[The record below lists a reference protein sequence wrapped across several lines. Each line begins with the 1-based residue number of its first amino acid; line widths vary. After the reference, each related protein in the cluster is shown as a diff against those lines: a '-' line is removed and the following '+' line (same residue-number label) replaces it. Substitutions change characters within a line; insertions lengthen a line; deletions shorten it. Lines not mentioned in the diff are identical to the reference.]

1 MNSNY
6 SIGHTTR
13 RGIDLFFDRFPLIRY
28 DINKDGNR
36 KLATDILTR
45 IAFRE
50 QVQKQGLAFQDYYVE
65 DGMTPELVAEDLYGD
80 AELHWI
86 VLMFNDMIDPFHD
99 WPLSEN
105 QIEDYLDKKYPG
117 MALYVGLTA
126 PNFVVGTELTYDTT
140 QRAVIGS
147 WDSTTRRLSIYN
159 ESTPF
164 GVTAAVGK
172 VLISQD
178 KDGITF
184 NTPITR
190 AVAFQRLGLHHFENP
205 GGTAELNGY
214 AAPPEGSS
222 EHQTVAGQT
231 GAFGTYASSAATLAN
246 TLIDNY
252 IYSDS
257 TGIDSTHRVVSIHE
271 DFQTKNEAK
280 RDIKVLQ
287 PRYVDAVVSQFAK
300 MMSESK

>member
-50 QVQKQGLAFQDYYVE
+50 QVQKQALAFQDYYVE

-126 PNFVVGTELTYDTT
+126 PNFVVGEQLKYDTNED
-140 QRAVIGS
+140 AVIGS
-147 WDSTTRRLSIYN
+147 WDSTTRKLSIYN
-159 ESTPF
+159 ETKPF
-164 GVTAAVGK
+164 SSTAAVGK
-172 VLISQD
+172 VLTAETAGGTAFS
-178 KDGITF
+178 
-184 NTPITR
+184 TPITR
-190 AVAFQRLGLHHFENP
+190 AVAFHREGLHHFENL
-205 GGTAELNGY
+205 GGTAELNAY
-214 AAPPEGSS
+214 ATPPEGAG
-222 EHQTVAGQT
+222 EVQTVAGQT
-231 GAFGTYASSAATLAN
+231 AASGTYTTTAATLSD

-252 IYSDS
+252 VYSTDG
-257 TGIDSTHRVVSIHE
+257 TTYNIVSIHE

-280 RDIKVLQ
+280 RNIKVLQ